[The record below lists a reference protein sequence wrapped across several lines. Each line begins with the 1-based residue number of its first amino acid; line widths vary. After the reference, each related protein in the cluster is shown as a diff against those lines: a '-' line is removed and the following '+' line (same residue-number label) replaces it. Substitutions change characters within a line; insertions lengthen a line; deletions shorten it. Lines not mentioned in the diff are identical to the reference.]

1 MILRTERLLLREI
14 AEDDWSA
21 VLAYQRHPHFS
32 PYYEWTERTEAD
44 VRRFLQQF
52 LEWQQQEPRSKYT
65 FAITLGGEMIGI
77 TSLRRPSAD
86 SPSAETGYE
95 ISPEH
100 WGRGY
105 ATEAAGALL
114 AFGFGE
120 LGLHRISAHCVAEN
134 VTSARVLEKLGMRCE
149 GRLRENEFFKERWW
163 DTLIYG
169 ILAQEWSP
177 QAGSSAH
184 GDRGV

>member
-21 VLAYQRHPHFS
+21 VLVYQRHPLFS
-32 PYYEWTERTEAD
+32 RFYDWSERNEGE
-44 VRRFLQQF
+44 VRAFLQQF
-52 LEWQQQEPRSKYT
+52 LEWQQQEPRSKYA
-65 FAITLGGEMIGI
+65 FAVTLEEEMIGI
-77 TSLRRPSAD
+77 ASLRRPTAD
-86 SPSAETGYE
+86 SPIAETGYE
-95 ISPEH
+95 ISPLH

-105 ATEAAGALL
+105 ATEAAGAVL

-134 VTSARVLEKLGMRCE
+134 LASARVLEKLGMRCE

-177 QAGSSAH
+177 
-184 GDRGV
+184 